1 MEAETPP
8 PGAAAEAWAGRLRAT
23 RQGFPCCGFPGNL
36 HLGMRIAV
44 HLVALGIANRVCRC
58 VVLEIQPSP
67 VSPNN
72 KIEGER
78 GEVLEKRGGWGESC
92 ESCSCVDL

>member
-1 MEAETPP
+1 MEAETP
-8 PGAAAEAWAGRLRAT
+8 PGAAAEAWAGRSRAT

-58 VVLEIQPSP
+58 VVLQIQPSP
-67 VSPNN
+67 VSPNDSR
-72 KIEGER
+72 R
-78 GEVLEKRGGWGESC
+78 GRGGDSAREGGELC
-92 ESCSCVDL
+92 DDRAPDL

>member
-1 MEAETPP
+1 MEAETP
-8 PGAAAEAWAGRLRAT
+8 PGAAAEAWAGRSRAT

-58 VVLEIQPSP
+58 VVLQIQPSP
-67 VSPNN
+67 VSPNDWR
-72 KIEGER
+72 R
-78 GEVLEKRGGWGESC
+78 GRGGDSAREGGELC
-92 ESCSCVDL
+92 DDRAPDL